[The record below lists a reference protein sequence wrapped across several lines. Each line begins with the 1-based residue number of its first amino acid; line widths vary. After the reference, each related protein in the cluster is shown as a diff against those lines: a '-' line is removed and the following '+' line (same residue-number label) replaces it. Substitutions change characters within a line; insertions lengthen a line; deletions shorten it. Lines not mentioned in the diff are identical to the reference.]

1 MYVSPRPS
9 FRDDPNFP
17 LRMALLAVISVGAIP
32 FVMPSMPAL
41 MAALPFGL
49 MAGMRK
55 AFDPKKAIGGPLA
68 LIVMIWLA
76 SGVLTL
82 LMSWPVAFLIA
93 VGSLYFVAF
102 YLIQSTGNPMGMLIL
117 VSVGLASILGMN
129 SITALDALRDSVV
142 EAGVLALIAIPV
154 LYLFVPPATREK
166 MIDKYEPAPGNHVR
180 SALIRAVVLLGLSF
194 WLYSFID
201 MSNMMMAIAAIFVLC
216 FPTREQLFAEARER
230 IFATVLGAS
239 AAGVALFLM
248 TLNAHFFMLV
258 GLVFLTVLY
267 FATMMMVGR
276 HPPMVYQFS
285 ASAALSLIVGALTT
299 QEPSY
304 AALTRLALTFGG
316 TVVAALLTATLE
328 SLFDAWERRPVRR

>member
-68 LIVMIWLA
+68 LIMMIWLA

-129 SITALDALRDSVV
+129 SITALDALSDSVV
-142 EAGVLALIAIPV
+142 EAGILALIAIPV
-154 LYLFVPPATREK
+154 LY
-166 MIDKYEPAPGNHVR
+166 
-180 SALIRAVVLLGLSF
+180 SSF
-194 WLYSFID
+194 
-201 MSNMMMAIAAIFVLC
+201 
-216 FPTREQLFAEARER
+216 R
-230 IFATVLGAS
+230 
-239 AAGVALFLM
+239 
-248 TLNAHFFMLV
+248 
-258 GLVFLTVLY
+258 
-267 FATMMMVGR
+267 
-276 HPPMVYQFS
+276 
-285 ASAALSLIVGALTT
+285 
-299 QEPSY
+299 
-304 AALTRLALTFGG
+304 RLP
-316 TVVAALLTATLE
+316 
-328 SLFDAWERRPVRR
+328 RRK